1 MSKIKTWWDN
11 LDWFSSI
18 MIIACAV
25 VFAVCGLVGYGI
37 VGEWWAALLGGS
49 LGLLGLAVIVI
60 IMFWLD

>member
-1 MSKIKTWWDN
+1 M
-11 LDWFSSI
+11 
-18 MIIACAV
+18 MIACAV